1 MITPEELS
9 ALWKKHAPGLVLLA
23 RARCPEV
30 AEDLVQEAFAR
41 LAIQVKCPADA
52 LAWLARTI
60 RNLAVDH
67 IRGEVRRRK
76 RETGFAESRSW
87 FVENGLDTETRELEG
102 ALHRLDSLEREIVI
116 AKVWN
121 GMTFRQIAKLFDMS
135 ASSIDRRYRNALS
148 ELKRI
153 LDEKTEAPSSRAG
166 RSK

>member
-1 MITPEELS
+1 MEKTRTWPSVACES
-9 ALWKKHAPGLVLLA
+9 AL
-23 RARCPEV
+23 PEV

-87 FVENGLDTETRELEG
+87 FVENGLDSETRELEG
-102 ALHRLDSLEREIVI
+102 DSLEREIVI

-153 LDEKTEAPSSRAG
+153 LDERTEAPSSRAG